1 MDEKQYEL
9 VEIQVDAEL
18 LEQLE
23 KIIAPMGLTPEM
35 LIVKFFEFCADPATQ
50 ELAISL
56 LLKWKAEQ
64 EAERGESGRGTL
76 MLSKETFCEALRKIQ
91 AQKDRDEQFSKA
103 LTLMGD
109 GHFVFEGGA
118 PLLAALLDV
127 LKEAVNDQ
135 YDYIS
140 WWLYDAAP
148 DYEVWTD
155 DEKTK
160 WCLKEPEAL
169 YDFIRDECQG

>member
-1 MDEKQYEL
+1 MEASCVRVSSTREGQA
-9 VEIQVDAEL
+9 IW
-18 LEQLE
+18 
-23 KIIAPMGLTPEM
+23 I
-35 LIVKFFEFCADPATQ
+35 
-50 ELAISL
+50 ISL
-56 LLKWKAEQ
+56 YSILD
-64 EAERGESGRGTL
+64 S
-76 MLSKETFCEALRKIQ
+76 I
-91 AQKDRDEQFSKA
+91 DRDEQFSKA

>member
-1 MDEKQYEL
+1 
-9 VEIQVDAEL
+9 
-18 LEQLE
+18 
-23 KIIAPMGLTPEM
+23 
-35 LIVKFFEFCADPATQ
+35 
-50 ELAISL
+50 
-56 LLKWKAEQ
+56 
-64 EAERGESGRGTL
+64 

-91 AQKDRDEQFSKA
+91 AQKDRDVQFSKA

-140 WWLYDAAP
+140 WWLYDAVP

>member
-1 MDEKQYEL
+1 
-9 VEIQVDAEL
+9 
-18 LEQLE
+18 
-23 KIIAPMGLTPEM
+23 
-35 LIVKFFEFCADPATQ
+35 
-50 ELAISL
+50 
-56 LLKWKAEQ
+56 
-64 EAERGESGRGTL
+64 

-91 AQKDRDEQFSKA
+91 AQKNRDEQFSKV

-140 WWLYDAAP
+140 WWLCDAAP

>member
-1 MDEKQYEL
+1 
-9 VEIQVDAEL
+9 
-18 LEQLE
+18 
-23 KIIAPMGLTPEM
+23 
-35 LIVKFFEFCADPATQ
+35 
-50 ELAISL
+50 
-56 LLKWKAEQ
+56 
-64 EAERGESGRGTL
+64 

-109 GHFVFEGGA
+109 GHFVF
-118 PLLAALLDV
+118 
-127 LKEAVNDQ
+127 KEAVNDQ

-160 WCLKEPEAL
+160 WCLTEPEAL

>member
-1 MDEKQYEL
+1 
-9 VEIQVDAEL
+9 
-18 LEQLE
+18 
-23 KIIAPMGLTPEM
+23 
-35 LIVKFFEFCADPATQ
+35 
-50 ELAISL
+50 
-56 LLKWKAEQ
+56 
-64 EAERGESGRGTL
+64 

-91 AQKDRDEQFSKA
+91 AQKDRDEQISKA
-103 LTLMGD
+103 LTQMGA

-140 WWLYDAAP
+140 WWLYDATP

-155 DEKTK
+155 YEKTMC
-160 WCLKEPEAL
+160 CLTEPEAL

>member
-1 MDEKQYEL
+1 
-9 VEIQVDAEL
+9 
-18 LEQLE
+18 
-23 KIIAPMGLTPEM
+23 
-35 LIVKFFEFCADPATQ
+35 
-50 ELAISL
+50 
-56 LLKWKAEQ
+56 
-64 EAERGESGRGTL
+64 

-91 AQKDRDEQFSKA
+91 AQKDQDEQFSKA

-135 YDYIS
+135 YDHIS
-140 WWLYDAAP
+140 WWLYDATP

-160 WCLKEPEAL
+160 WCLTEPEAL

>member
-1 MDEKQYEL
+1 
-9 VEIQVDAEL
+9 
-18 LEQLE
+18 
-23 KIIAPMGLTPEM
+23 
-35 LIVKFFEFCADPATQ
+35 
-50 ELAISL
+50 
-56 LLKWKAEQ
+56 
-64 EAERGESGRGTL
+64 

-91 AQKDRDEQFSKA
+91 AQKNRDEQFSKV

-140 WWLYDAAP
+140 WWLYDADVYKRQAG
-148 DYEVWTD
+148 DRKGLYRLL
-155 DEKTK
+155 
-160 WCLKEPEAL
+160 CLFRA
-169 YDFIRDECQG
+169 F

>member
-1 MDEKQYEL
+1 
-9 VEIQVDAEL
+9 
-18 LEQLE
+18 
-23 KIIAPMGLTPEM
+23 
-35 LIVKFFEFCADPATQ
+35 
-50 ELAISL
+50 
-56 LLKWKAEQ
+56 
-64 EAERGESGRGTL
+64 

-91 AQKDRDEQFSKA
+91 AQKGRDEQFSKA

-127 LKEAVNDQ
+127 LKEAVNGQ

-160 WCLKEPEAL
+160 WCLMEPEAL

>member
-1 MDEKQYEL
+1 
-9 VEIQVDAEL
+9 
-18 LEQLE
+18 
-23 KIIAPMGLTPEM
+23 
-35 LIVKFFEFCADPATQ
+35 
-50 ELAISL
+50 
-56 LLKWKAEQ
+56 
-64 EAERGESGRGTL
+64 

-140 WWLYDAAP
+140 WWLYAQQWKPVADTLWQESHSQQP
-148 DYEVWTD
+148 S
-155 DEKTK
+155 
-160 WCLKEPEAL
+160 
-169 YDFIRDECQG
+169 

>member
-1 MDEKQYEL
+1 MK
-9 VEIQVDAEL
+9 
-18 LEQLE
+18 
-23 KIIAPMGLTPEM
+23 P
-35 LIVKFFEFCADPATQ
+35 C
-50 ELAISL
+50 
-56 LLKWKAEQ
+56 
-64 EAERGESGRGTL
+64 ER
-76 MLSKETFCEALRKIQ
+76 SKRKRSETN
-91 AQKDRDEQFSKA
+91 SSVT

-140 WWLYDAAP
+140 WWLYEAAP
-148 DYEVWTD
+148 GYEVWTD

>member
-1 MDEKQYEL
+1 
-9 VEIQVDAEL
+9 
-18 LEQLE
+18 
-23 KIIAPMGLTPEM
+23 
-35 LIVKFFEFCADPATQ
+35 
-50 ELAISL
+50 
-56 LLKWKAEQ
+56 
-64 EAERGESGRGTL
+64 
-76 MLSKETFCEALRKIQ
+76 MLSKDTFCEALRKIQ
-91 AQKDRDEQFSKA
+91 AQKDRDEQLSKA
-103 LTLMGD
+103 LATMGD

-118 PLLAALLDV
+118 LVLAALLDV

-148 DYEVWTD
+148 CYEVWTD

-160 WCLKEPEAL
+160 WCLKEPEVL

>member
-1 MDEKQYEL
+1 
-9 VEIQVDAEL
+9 
-18 LEQLE
+18 
-23 KIIAPMGLTPEM
+23 
-35 LIVKFFEFCADPATQ
+35 
-50 ELAISL
+50 
-56 LLKWKAEQ
+56 
-64 EAERGESGRGTL
+64 

-140 WWLYDAAP
+140 WWLYEAAP
-148 DYEVWTD
+148 GYEVWTE

-160 WCLKEPEAL
+160 WCLKEPCGNNGTDHVIGKSSRPTSLPRPKKMRYNKRTTYTRPGKSVIPAGRRCCHE
-169 YDFIRDECQG
+169 FIRGKEK